1 MLMSKAT
8 PGINLKTFE
17 GKISIA
23 FATMLLL
30 LPAAFADDTKVS
42 TKNTSTSTN
51 TSTNTSTSTN
61 KDQQAYC
68 RYLTEQA
75 TAQRDLLMTPAAVAG
90 ITQPNT
96 GLPTQAVWGVSGSL
110 AGVRKGVLTMDVA
123 RKNCELYTATT
134 STQQDIQYALP
145 SLEKQALQHR
155 LELIQRA
162 SESLDALAET
172 TRKMVAAQNMTR
184 PMVFAL
190 QTTKIKLDADR
201 ADTQSKVVS
210 LYTPQLGDRP
220 LKELLAEKQS
230 REANEQKALDKLYRQ
245 NNWDVALSVGAHQQ
259 ISPLVDS
266 RGAYGEVSIS
276 YNLGSHAI
284 NKHLDQAADA
294 YDEWKKVQEGD
305 VVRNADI
312 LKQQMTD
319 GISVQDSRLKAL
331 QEQQKQ
337 IESNLQLVADADTT
351 AALDF
356 RNQLTTAQLLLQIE
370 IGDATFRLDRLR
382 DFLKKNF

>member
-1 MLMSKAT
+1 MTMSKVTSEVESRTLQGNFSA
-8 PGINLKTFE
+8 GIAL
-17 GKISIA
+17 A
-23 FATMLLL
+23 LLL
-30 LPAAFADDTKVS
+30 VPAAFAADANEGS
-42 TKNTSTSTN
+42 KN
-51 TSTNTSTSTN
+51 N

-75 TAQRDLLMTPAAVAG
+75 AAQRDLLMTPDAVAG

-96 GLPTQAVWGVSGSL
+96 GLPMQAVWGVSGNLSS
-110 AGVRKGVLTMDVA
+110 VRKGALTMDAA

-155 LELIQRA
+155 LQLIQQA
-162 SESLDALAET
+162 SESLDALTAT
-172 TRKMVAAQNMTR
+172 TRKMLDAQNMTR
-184 PMVFAL
+184 PMAFAL
-190 QTTKIKLDADR
+190 QTTRIKLDADR

-210 LYTPQLGDRP
+210 LYTPQLTDRP
-220 LKELLAEKQS
+220 LKELVAEKQS
-230 REANEQKALDKLYRQ
+230 REVNTQKALDKLNRQ
-245 NNWDVALSVGAHQQ
+245 NDWDVALSVGAHQQ
-259 ISPLVDS
+259 ISPWADS

-294 YDEWKKVQEGD
+294 YDDWKKVQEGD
-305 VVRNADI
+305 VVRNADV
-312 LKQQMTD
+312 LRQQVVD
-319 GISVQDSRLKAL
+319 GMSVQDSRLKAL
-331 QEQQKQ
+331 QEERKQ
-337 IESNLQLVADADTT
+337 IESNLELVSDAGTT

-370 IGDATFRLDRLR
+370 IGDAAFRLDHLR
-382 DFLKKNF
+382 EFLKRNF